1 MEVIEL
7 KLDYPGR
14 GQDNWN
20 PDPIQIQLHC
30 EELQVVPDTPLII
43 RPQVTIYTD
52 GACQGNPG
60 PGAWASILSCK
71 GHTRELKGFIP
82 SSTNNQAELT
92 AIHQALQ
99 ALNRPCTVQLYTDSQ
114 YAIGVLSKGFKR
126 KTNLNLLRQIDELSI
141 QHFITYHFI
150 QGHAGSS
157 GNERA
162 DELANLAPSIRAS
175 VTQAQIQIDREF
187 SYMTVPHVRLYPT
200 LSQTFFRGTI
210 QGQINAIHSSYKIN
224 PTRLEDYKRALLQV
238 SRENLTHL
246 FPRRRRLCK
255 PRSLR
260 ISGGRRDQICDPS
273 ARQSDLAGADQLSAQ
288 TPGWSPVQ

>member
-1 MEVIEL
+1 MAEAREIHLNVKFEDEQPYASEPLSIHLNVDDAPEQAWPPKPL
-7 KLDYPGR
+7 YVYLNPQIMIQKQSNSLLS
-14 GQDNWN
+14 QDQDSS
-20 PDPIQIQLHC
+20 PADS
-30 EELQVVPDTPLII
+30 PLII

-150 QGHAGSS
+150 RGHAGSS

-162 DELANLAPSIRAS
+162 DELANLALN
-175 VTQAQIQIDREF
+175 QG
-187 SYMTVPHVRLYPT
+187 
-200 LSQTFFRGTI
+200 LS
-210 QGQINAIHSSYKIN
+210 HSSTN
-224 PTRLEDYKRALLQV
+224 
-238 SRENLTHL
+238 
-246 FPRRRRLCK
+246 
-255 PRSLR
+255 
-260 ISGGRRDQICDPS
+260 
-273 ARQSDLAGADQLSAQ
+273 SDR
-288 TPGWSPVQ
+288 